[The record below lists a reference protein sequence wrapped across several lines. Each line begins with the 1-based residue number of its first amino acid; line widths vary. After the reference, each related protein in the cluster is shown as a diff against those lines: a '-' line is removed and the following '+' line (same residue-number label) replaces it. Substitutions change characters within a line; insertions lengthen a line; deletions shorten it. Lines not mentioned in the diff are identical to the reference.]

1 MKKNQ
6 IFKKTIS
13 FITATA
19 LAFSLVTDI
28 PFWGVEMSITA
39 NAAAAK
45 LTDSKTGTSLQDL
58 DGDNYYEISNANEL
72 IAFSNL
78 VNTTRR
84 HEYGYME
91 SPYDSINGELTAD
104 ITMPAGTVWSPIGY
118 YNTYDDYAQYVGM
131 FDGQCHTIS
140 GLYVNDSNKNNIGLF
155 GAVTGS
161 AEIKNIGVINSTF
174 IGKFNIGSICGQISD
189 GVRIKNCYSTGTV
202 SGQQNVG
209 TIVGTSNNDISI
221 SRINVMV

>member
-131 FDGQCHTIS
+131 FDGQFDLASCW
-140 GLYVNDSNKNNIGLF
+140 NQ
-155 GAVTGS
+155 
-161 AEIKNIGVINSTF
+161 AEIINEV
-174 IGKFNIGSICGQISD
+174 GSQNYNYIDPNKGNKTQI
-189 GVRIKNCYSTGTV
+189 
-202 SGQQNVG
+202 
-209 TIVGTSNNDISI
+209 TIFY
-221 SRINVMV
+221 

>member
-58 DGDNYYEISNANEL
+58 DGDNYYEISNAKCKVQN
-72 IAFSNL
+72 AKFPRWN
-78 VNTTRR
+78 
-84 HEYGYME
+84 YG
-91 SPYDSINGELTAD
+91 
-104 ITMPAGTVWSPIGY
+104 
-118 YNTYDDYAQYVGM
+118 
-131 FDGQCHTIS
+131 
-140 GLYVNDSNKNNIGLF
+140 
-155 GAVTGS
+155 
-161 AEIKNIGVINSTF
+161 
-174 IGKFNIGSICGQISD
+174 
-189 GVRIKNCYSTGTV
+189 
-202 SGQQNVG
+202 
-209 TIVGTSNNDISI
+209 
-221 SRINVMV
+221 